1 MKKYAPQIIFAIA
14 TLHTLVGLFF
24 GAAVLGE
31 IAQDGFFNTIAF
43 QFDREAI
50 FWFLMTGILLYIIG
64 GLIRWMQRE
73 NGRLPGWRAWSFWL
87 IGLPSVI
94 LMPASGLWS
103 FFLIG
108 WLVRQNH
115 AQKPLPNPS
124 LPHG

>member
-1 MKKYAPQIIFAIA
+1 MKKYAPQIIFGIA

-31 IAQDGFFNTIAF
+31 IAQDGFFITNAF

-50 FWFLMTGILLYIIG
+50 FRFLMTGILLYIIG
-64 GLIRWMQRE
+64 GMVSWMLRE
-73 NGRLPGWRAWSFWL
+73 NGRLPSWLAWAFWL

-108 WLVRQNH
+108 WLVYQPQTKK
-115 AQKPLPNPS
+115 AITNPA
-124 LPHG
+124 